1 MKIIADLHVHSKYSR
16 ATSKDMD
23 SDSIALWAHRKGIN
37 LVGTG
42 DFTHP
47 TYLKE
52 LKKNLAPSAN
62 GLFKLKESNNNVHFM
77 LTTELSNIYSY
88 RGKTRRIH
96 NILTAPS
103 FEAVDKI
110 NSALSRFGR
119 LDYDG
124 RPIFGFN
131 AKELVKL
138 VMDVSD
144 MCMVIPAHAWT
155 PWYSV
160 FGSNSGF
167 DSIEECFEE
176 QSKHIHAIETGLS
189 SDPPMNWRLEA
200 LDRITLI
207 SNSDAHSPEKLGR
220 EANVLECG
228 MSYSDIIS
236 TIKTKDNKRFLYTI
250 EFFPEEGKYH
260 FDGHRNCKIS
270 FSPEQTNQHAGLCPV
285 CGRPLTIG
293 VLNRVEKLA
302 TRKDGIV
309 PDNAIP
315 FKHLIPLKEIMAD
328 ILAVGVNTVKVNK
341 MYTESVIDK
350 GISELDIL
358 LNIPEQELKHIMP
371 DTMANSIISS
381 RNGMVKRV
389 PGYDGVY
396 GRISVLKNMKQEK
409 QQSLFQSKGGNDGTC

>member
-1 MKIIADLHVHSKYSR
+1 MRIIADLHVHSKYSR
-16 ATSKDMD
+16 ATSKGMD
-23 SDSIALWAHRKGIN
+23 ADSIALWSHRKGIN

-52 LKKNLAPSAN
+52 LKQKLAPAN
-62 GLFKLKESNNNVHFM
+62 DGLFALKGSKNGVHFM
-77 LTTELSNIYSY
+77 LTSEISNIYSY
-88 RGKTRRIH
+88 KGKTRRIH

-110 NSALSRFGR
+110 NKALSKFGR

-131 AKELVKL
+131 AKDLVKL
-138 VMDVSD
+138 VMDASD
-144 MCMVIPAHAWT
+144 RCMVIPAHAWT

-160 FGSNSGF
+160 FGSISGF

-176 QSKHIHAIETGLS
+176 QAGHIHAIETGLS

-220 EANVLECG
+220 EANVFECT
-228 MSYSDIIS
+228 MQYDDITS
-236 TIKTKDNKRFLYTI
+236 AIKSKDKKRFLSTI

-270 FSPEQTNQHAGLCPV
+270 FSPEQTHQHKGLCPV
-285 CGRPLTIG
+285 CKKPLTIG
-293 VLNRVEKLA
+293 VLNRVDNLA
-302 TRKDGIV
+302 TRKDGVV

-315 FKHLIPLKEIMAD
+315 FRHLIPLKEIIAD
-328 ILAVGVNTVKVNK
+328 VLDVGVNTVKVNK
-341 MYTESVIDK
+341 LYAGVVIDR
-350 GISELDIL
+350 G
-358 LNIPEQELKHIMP
+358 IPELEVLQDIPAQELKQMLPEDVLKGILKV
-371 DTMANSIISS
+371 
-381 RNGMVKRV
+381 RNGRV
-389 PGYDGVY
+389 SIAPGYDGEY
-396 GRISVLKNMKQEK
+396 GRISIP
-409 QQSLFQSKGGNDGTC
+409 